1 MAGINSTGGL
11 HHLIYQRLHAVI
23 PQLQDIQE
31 HGKSVVPGYM
41 DLNLDVLERGSNR
54 TVIALSHYYR
64 HPSGD
69 MIADPD
75 MVVAVYSEKAMAE
88 ALSYQDIFGY
98 REVYSHGG
106 SLVDVRAKRDQNQF
120 LKTWLANL
128 IEQGHRI
135 ELETVDA
142 VAAGGEDA

>member
-11 HHLIYQRLHAVI
+11 HHLIYRRLQAVI
-23 PQLQDIQE
+23 PQLQDIHE

-75 MVVAVYSEKAMAE
+75 MVVAVYPDKAMAE

-98 REVYSHGG
+98 REVYSHGEALG
-106 SLVDVRAKRDQNQF
+106 MFGPNGI
-120 LKTWLANL
+120 KTSS
-128 IEQGHRI
+128 
-135 ELETVDA
+135 
-142 VAAGGEDA
+142 

>member
-11 HHLIYQRLHAVI
+11 HHLIYQRLNAVV
-23 PQLQDIQE
+23 PQLQDIHE

-41 DLNLDVLERGSNR
+41 DLNLDVLERGANR

-75 MVVAVYSEKAMAE
+75 MVVASAKAYLS
-88 ALSYQDIFGY
+88 ALNKLQSKAD
-98 REVYSHGG
+98 R
-106 SLVDVRAKRDQNQF
+106 
-120 LKTWLANL
+120 
-128 IEQGHRI
+128 
-135 ELETVDA
+135 
-142 VAAGGEDA
+142 VAAQG

>member
-1 MAGINSTGGL
+1 
-11 HHLIYQRLHAVI
+11 
-23 PQLQDIQE
+23 
-31 HGKSVVPGYM
+31 
-41 DLNLDVLERGSNR
+41 VLERGSNR

-75 MVVAVYSEKAMAE
+75 MVVAVYPDKAMAE

-98 REVYSHGG
+98 REVYSQGG

-120 LKTWLANL
+120 LKRWLGNL
-128 IEQGHRI
+128 IAQGHRI
-135 ELETVDA
+135 GLETVDA
-142 VAAGGEDA
+142 LAAGGEDA